1 MRKFITF
8 LFLFFAAVVLNAQV
22 NTTRQL
28 TKLYDGTIGSKTK
41 YVSVIDTV
49 FGGAVYDSLVVTVPY
64 GECPLFS
71 EGPNDST
78 AIRYGSHGISV
89 EAINDSSNAGRP
101 DSVYVVMVLNF
112 LTPDGRNISS
122 GEVLRKGWVQ
132 SANSTFNIDPANANF
147 KTYMM
152 RQEYFR
158 ATLTIKIYLGYPR
171 TINKVKVY
179 KYYRNNKG

>member
-1 MRKFITF
+1 MRRFITF
-8 LFLFFAAVVLNAQV
+8 IFLFFATVALNAV
-22 NTTRQL
+22 PTRQL
-28 TKLYDGTIGSKTK
+28 TKLYDGTVGSKTK
-41 YVSVIDTV
+41 YVSEPVTV
-49 FGGAVYDSLVVTVPY
+49 FGGKVYDSLIVTVPY
-64 GECPLFS
+64 GECPLFE

-89 EAINDSSNAGRP
+89 EAVNDSVAKGKP
-101 DSVYVVMVLNF
+101 DSVYVVMTLNF
-112 LTPDGRNISS
+112 LTTDGGHINS
-122 GEVLRKGWVQ
+122 GEVLHKGWVQ
-132 SANSTFNIDPANANF
+132 GANSTFNIDPANANF

-171 TINKVKVY
+171 TLNKVKIY

>member
-1 MRKFITF
+1 MRRFIIF
-8 LFLFFAAVVLNAQV
+8 IFLFFATVALNAV
-22 NTTRQL
+22 PTRQL
-28 TKLYDGTIGSKTK
+28 IKLYDGTIGSKTK
-41 YVSVIDTV
+41 YVSTPDTV
-49 FGGAVYDSLVVTVPY
+49 YGGKVYDSLVVTVPY

-89 EAINDSSNAGRP
+89 EATNDSSNVDKP

-122 GEVLRKGWVQ
+122 GEVLHKGWVQ
-132 SANSTFNIDPANANF
+132 GANSTFNIDPANANF

-171 TINKVKVY
+171 TLNKVKIY

>member
-1 MRKFITF
+1 MRRFITF
-8 LFLFFAAVVLNAQV
+8 IFLCFATVALNAV
-22 NTTRQL
+22 PTRQL

-41 YVSVIDTV
+41 YVSTPDTV
-49 FGGAVYDSLVVTVPY
+49 FGGVTYDSLVVTVPY

-89 EAINDSSNAGRP
+89 ETTNDSSMVGKP
-101 DSVYVVMVLNF
+101 DSIYVVMVLNF

-122 GEVLRKGWVQ
+122 GEVLRQGWVQ
-132 SANSTFNIDPANANF
+132 GANSTFNIDPANANF

-171 TINKVKVY
+171 TLNKVKVY